1 MKMLMIVYSGSHP
14 QRITSLLDAHHAE
27 GYTEFRNTHGAG
39 SSGKHEGS
47 RIWPGESTLWVSIV
61 PAARAGELVQSLRAE
76 SARLA
81 AGERVHVA
89 TLPTE
94 SFF

>member
-14 QRITSLLDAHHAE
+14 QRITSLLDQHHAD
-27 GYTEFRNTHGAG
+27 GYTEFTNTHGVG
-39 SSGKHEGS
+39 RSGRREGS
-47 RIWPGESTLWVSIV
+47 RAWPGESTLWVSIV
-61 PAARAGELVQSLRAE
+61 PASRADELVQSLHAE
-76 SARLA
+76 SSRLA

>member
-14 QRITSLLDAHHAE
+14 QRITSLLDQHHVE
-27 GYTEFRNTHGAG
+27 GYTEFTNTHGVG
-39 SSGKHEGS
+39 RSGKREGS
-47 RIWPGESTLWVSIV
+47 RAWPGGSTLWVSIV
-61 PAARAGELVQSLRAE
+61 PASCADQLVQSLRAE
-76 SARLA
+76 SSRLA
-81 AGERVHVA
+81 VGERVHVA